1 MTEHTQSTETDGDEG
16 RGRGPIGT
24 VVGATLGPFGA
35 AVGTVVDDTR
45 FALKLSVG
53 GTGSGGSRDHDSGD
67 GTTIEIEDAA
77 ESSGDRTEG
86 GGTATS
92 IDDATGDRAGE
103 PSGDTEESGP
113 DR

>member
-1 MTEHTQSTETDGDEG
+1 MTEHTRSTETDGDAG

-53 GTGSGGSRDHDSGD
+53 GTGSGGGASDVAES
-67 GTTIEIEDAA
+67 TTIEIEDAA
-77 ESSGDRTEG
+77 ESSGDR
-86 GGTATS
+86 
-92 IDDATGDRAGE
+92 
-103 PSGDTEESGP
+103 
-113 DR
+113 

>member
-1 MTEHTQSTETDGDEG
+1 MTENTQSTEIDGDEA

-45 FALKLSVG
+45 FALMLSVG
-53 GTGSGGSRDHDSGD
+53 GGGGASD
-67 GTTIEIEDAA
+67 GAEGTKIEIEDAA
-77 ESSGDRTEG
+77 ASSGDRTEG
-86 GGTATS
+86 DGTARS
-92 IDDATGDRAGE
+92 IDDATDERAGE
-103 PSGDTEESGP
+103 SSGAAEGPGP